1 MQCKF
6 VFLEFHKRYV
16 KEMVRLLWLQMF
28 FSRVYYI
35 DSFNAMLDCIP
46 LQKNFQLLK
55 EEFRKMSPPPGL
67 EGVPLTPS
75 LINSC
80 SRSPAQ
86 QPRDANTPEKEREG
100 AQGESEK
107 EIRGAA
113 GGQAGGPV
121 RTRIRKTSRANL
133 FMGKP
138 QSDANKHG
146 GHSSGIPVSKVGSN
160 SSSGSSSSTAVSS
173 TTVKSLQY
181 GASDQEVAEG
191 GLALLSLGEQQPVSL
206 MPELVQA
213 TKTTTCQSADSSKI
227 DGEVDEVEDEVCN
240 HVNHSSSSVKNATPE
255 SPSSH
260 NTSAGMPC

>member
-1 MQCKF
+1 
-6 VFLEFHKRYV
+6 
-16 KEMVRLLWLQMF
+16 
-28 FSRVYYI
+28 
-35 DSFNAMLDCIP
+35 
-46 LQKNFQLLK
+46 
-55 EEFRKMSPPPGL
+55 MSPPPGL

-107 EIRGAA
+107 EMRGAA

-138 QSDANKHG
+138 QSDTNKHG
-146 GHSSGIPVSKVGSN
+146 GHSSGIPVSKVGS
-160 SSSGSSSSTAVSS
+160 SSSSSSSSSSTAVSS

-213 TKTTTCQSADSSKI
+213 TKNTTCQSADSSKI
-227 DGEVDEVEDEVCN
+227 DGELDEVEDEVCN
-240 HVNHSSSSVKNATPE
+240 HVNHSSSSVKKE